1 MGETELS
8 KPDSVFLERGW
19 EIDLGMVVIRMDA
32 VRMVTLFIRIRT
44 QENSWVMS
52 IFAAKNILKVVF
64 HDFEI
69 EMLKLIHFVT
79 MKAGQEVVIHHL
91 LQVGI

>member
-1 MGETELS
+1 
-8 KPDSVFLERGW
+8 
-19 EIDLGMVVIRMDA
+19 
-32 VRMVTLFIRIRT
+32 
-44 QENSWVMS
+44 MS